1 MAGMRGM
8 RELYFNRRVAL
19 MLPLGF
25 ASGLPLA
32 LTGDTLTAWARTA
45 GVSLTNIGL
54 LGLVTLPYTVKF
66 LWAPLVDRYALP
78 FLDRRRS
85 WILIFQLLLILAVC
99 AMAAFDPVNRPGV
112 LAAMAVLVALFSASQ
127 DICVDAYRT
136 DILEE
141 HQRGSGS
148 AVFVSGYR
156 LGMIMSGG
164 VAMILAGHHIP
175 WPAIYCTMGLA
186 MTVGIGAVLAAP
198 PAPQH
203 IRPPATLRQAI
214 VSPLKQILFRDR
226 GWLIIAFVII
236 FKLPELTADR
246 YTTPFLIDLKIPM
259 ETIGW
264 IRQTFGLVVMIAGTL
279 AGGWLVGRAGL
290 YRSLW
295 IVGALQPLTNLAF
308 FALARYPE
316 SRAVLAGVIGTESF
330 CIGLVTAAFGAY
342 LMSLCDLRYSAFQYA
357 LLSSAMAITRVVGVV
372 PAGKFAQAYGWSA
385 FFALTAAIAL
395 PGLLML
401 PLLRGSTIRHEPKEE
416 PGPKDVEALTPA
428 DVEASA

>member
-1 MAGMRGM
+1 MAGM
-8 RELYFNRRVAL
+8 RELYFNRRVGL

-32 LTGDTLTAWARTA
+32 LTGDTLAAWARTA
-45 GVSLTNIGL
+45 GVSLTEIGL

-85 WILIFQLLLILAVC
+85 WILIFQLLLILAIC
-99 AMAAFDPVNRPGV
+99 SMAAFDPVNRPGV

-141 HQRGSGS
+141 YQRGSGS

-164 VAMILAGHHIP
+164 LAMVLAGHHIP
-175 WPAIYCTMGLA
+175 WPLIYCTMALA
-186 MTVGIGAVLAAP
+186 MCVGIGAVVIAP
-198 PAPQH
+198 PAPSH
-203 IRPPATLRQAI
+203 IRPPATLQQAI
-214 VSPLKQILFRDR
+214 VAPLKQILLRDR
-226 GWLIIAFVII
+226 GWLVIAFVII
-236 FKLPELTADR
+236 FKLPELMADR

-259 ETIGW
+259 DTIGW
-264 IRQTFGLVVMIAGTL
+264 IRQTFGLAVMIAGTL

-295 IVGALQPLTNLAF
+295 IVGVLQPVTNLAF
-308 FALARYPE
+308 FALAHYPE
-316 SRAVLAGVIGTESF
+316 SRGVLVGVIGVESF

-342 LMSLCDLRYSAFQYA
+342 LMSQCDPRYSAFQFA
-357 LLSSAMAITRVVGVV
+357 LLSSAMAITRVIGVV
-372 PAGKFAQAYGWSA
+372 PAGRFAQAYGWSA
-385 FFALTAAIAL
+385 FFSLTIVVAI
-395 PGLLML
+395 PGLIML
-401 PLLRGSTIRHEPKEE
+401 PLLSRTMARREPEHEES
-416 PGPKDVEALTPA
+416 GDR
-428 DVEASA
+428 